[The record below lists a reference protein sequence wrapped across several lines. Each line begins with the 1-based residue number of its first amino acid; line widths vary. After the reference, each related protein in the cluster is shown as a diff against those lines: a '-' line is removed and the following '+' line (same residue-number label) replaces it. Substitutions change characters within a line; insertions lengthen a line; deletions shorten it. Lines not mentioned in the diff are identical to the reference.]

1 MSRYKKYYL
10 NFHSRQGAF
19 FYVSVLVFVI
29 RLIVIIKQTSN
40 SLKIKNG
47 AVVKYPEML
56 KFFPDDLKSRKM
68 CKHPVKKLLFLIQY
82 VLDRY

>member
-1 MSRYKKYYL
+1 M
-10 NFHSRQGAF
+10 
-19 FYVSVLVFVI
+19 
-29 RLIVIIKQTSN
+29 IIKQTSN

-82 VLDRY
+82 VWIDIRLKKCVKKLFLKMVGR